1 MAPPCKVVIPKVVS
15 DRSVHT
21 DTISNSVVVTGD
33 GSHVTATFGDTGAR
47 LDMWRRQ
54 VRAPDRRRPP
64 RPGGP
69 PRELELFRL
78 DFDVLPFQG
87 RQFFDRPAGM
97 AGDCRKFGDPGVEPT
112 LGRGEPQ
119 EFSHSQGWTRPSEP
133 VRQLAAV
140 PSKCDA
146 DLFAAVRS
154 VVGTAARRNS
164 MRIGDLLRPGRG
176 IRRSTRFGK
185 YNHGGRSYVEWDRVG
200 GTPQGLFHC
209 RRSGWRRPFR
219 APHVAE

>member
-87 RQFFDRPAGM
+87 RRDSLTDLLAWLGTAASLGIPSGTDPRTRGKDRNSATHRAGLDRASRFDNLRQSPQNVMPIFSLPFDRSLA
-97 AGDCRKFGDPGVEPT
+97 
-112 LGRGEPQ
+112 PQ
-119 EFSHSQGWTRPSEP
+119 H
-133 VRQLAAV
+133 
-140 PSKCDA
+140 DA
-146 DLFAAVRS
+146 DL
-154 VVGTAARRNS
+154 
-164 MRIGDLLRPGRG
+164 MRI
-176 IRRSTRFGK
+176 RRF
-185 YNHGGRSYVEWDRVG
+185 
-200 GTPQGLFHC
+200 
-209 RRSGWRRPFR
+209 
-219 APHVAE
+219 APAWKGNPSFNPVWKI